1 MELLMLKICIF
12 IFFFGS
18 IIGSFLN
25 VCIYRIPEEKNI
37 AFPPS
42 SCGSCN
48 TRLKPKDL
56 VPIFS
61 YLFLKGKCRY
71 CGEKVSNQYPII
83 EGLTGLLFVSIFFKF
98 GFTLD
103 TIKFMILISLLMV
116 IGIIDFKTQYIYTS
130 TSIFGVVTAVIFIV
144 IEYFT
149 TGAVSPVNY
158 LAGALAG
165 ASTLGAIVFFTGAMG
180 WGDVEL
186 IFFIGLFL
194 GIKLNLL
201 NVFLSIV
208 IGGLVAIVLMAS
220 KNKSGKESMAFGPY
234 IAISTYIVILFGND
248 ILNWYITSFF
258 I

>member
-1 MELLMLKICIF
+1 MELVVFIF

-25 VCIYRIPEEKNI
+25 VCIYRIPEEKSI
-37 AFPPS
+37 SFPPS

-48 TRLKPKDL
+48 ARLKPKDL

-71 CGEKVSNQYPII
+71 CDEKVSKQYPVI
-83 EGLTGLLFVSIFFKF
+83 EAVTGLLFVFVFIKF
-98 GFTLD
+98 GFTLES
-103 TIKFMILISLLMV
+103 IKFMVLTALLIV
-116 IGIIDFKTQYIYTS
+116 IGIIDFRTEYIYTS
-130 TSIFGVVTAVIFIV
+130 TIIFGTVSGIIFIA
-144 IEYFT
+144 IEYFN
-149 TGAVSPVNY
+149 GFSISPVNY
-158 LAGALAG
+158 LLGALS
-165 ASTLGAIVFFTGAMG
+165 ASLILGIIVFVTRAMG

-186 IFFIGLFL
+186 IFLIGLFL

-208 IGGLVAIVLMAS
+208 IGGLVAVVLMAT
-220 KNKSGKESMAFGPY
+220 KKKSGKDSMAFGPY

-258 I
+258 S

>member
-1 MELLMLKICIF
+1 MELSLIIF

-25 VCIYRIPEEKNI
+25 VCIYRIPEEKSI
-37 AFPPS
+37 SFPPS

-56 VPIFS
+56 VPMVS

-71 CGEKVSNQYPII
+71 CGEKVSMQYPIVEAI
-83 EGLTGLLFVSIFFKF
+83 TGLLFVFVFIKF

-103 TIKFMILISLLMV
+103 CIRFMTLTPLLIV
-116 IGIIDFKTQYIYTS
+116 IAMIDFKTEYIYTS
-130 TSIFGVVTAVIFIV
+130 TIIFGVVSGAIFIG
-144 IEYFT
+144 IEYFQA
-149 TGAVSPVNY
+149 GGVNLVNY
-158 LAGALAG
+158 AVGALAG
-165 ASTLGAIVFFTGAMG
+165 ASILAIIVLLTGAMG

-208 IGGLVAIVLMAS
+208 IGGLVAIILMAT
-220 KNKSGKESMAFGPY
+220 KKKSGKESMAFGPY
-234 IAISTYIVILFGND
+234 IAISTYIVILFGNE

-258 I
+258 S

>member
-1 MELLMLKICIF
+1 MENLIYIF

-25 VCIYRIPEEKNI
+25 VCIYRIPEEKSI

-48 TRLKPKDL
+48 TRLKPVDL

-71 CGEKVSNQYPII
+71 CSEKVSIQYPIVEAI
-83 EGLTGLLFVSIFFKF
+83 TGLLFVFVFLKF

-103 TIKFMILISLLMV
+103 SIKYMVLTPLLIV
-116 IGIIDFKTQYIYTS
+116 IGMIDFKTEYIYTG
-130 TSIFGVVTAVIFIV
+130 TVVFGTVSGIIFIV
-144 IEYFT
+144 IEYFM
-149 TGAVSPVNY
+149 GGQISPINY
-158 LAGALAG
+158 ILGALSA
-165 ASTLGAIVFFTGAMG
+165 ASILAVIVFITGAMG

-186 IFFIGLFL
+186 IFFVGLFL

-208 IGGLVAIVLMAS
+208 IGGLIAIVLMLT
-220 KNKSGKESMAFGPY
+220 KKKSGKDSMAFGPY
-234 IAISTYIVILFGND
+234 IAISTYIVFLFGSD
-248 ILNWYITSFF
+248 ILNWYITNFF
-258 I
+258 S

>member
-1 MELLMLKICIF
+1 MELSLIIF

-25 VCIYRIPEEKNI
+25 VCIYRIPEEKSI
-37 AFPPS
+37 SFPPS

-48 TRLKPKDL
+48 TALKPRDL
-56 VPIFS
+56 VPMFS

-71 CGEKVSNQYPII
+71 CNEKVSIQYPIV
-83 EGLTGLLFVSIFFKF
+83 EAVTGLLFVFVFLKF
-98 GFTLD
+98 GFTLECL
-103 TIKFMILISLLMV
+103 KFMALTPLLIV
-116 IGIIDFKTQYIYTS
+116 IAIIDFKTEYIYSS
-130 TSIFGVVTAVIFIV
+130 TIIFGIVTGILFIG

-149 TGAVSPVNY
+149 TGGVNLVNY
-158 LAGALAG
+158 GVGALAG
-165 ASTLGAIVFFTGAMG
+165 AAILAIIVFLTRAMG

-186 IFFIGLFL
+186 IFFVGLFL

-208 IGGLVAIVLMAS
+208 IGGLVAIVLMAT
-220 KNKSGKESMAFGPY
+220 KKKSGKDSMAFGPY
-234 IAISTYIVILFGND
+234 IAISTYIVVLFGND

-258 I
+258 S